1 MNEFGCV
8 STSPAYTAVGVDDIN
23 ENSFVIYPNPAEN
36 IMTIAVKNNAIG
48 SIYNITDATGKI
60 VLTGKVNSIA
70 NQISLDNLSAGVYQI
85 SLYSAKETIT
95 QMIIKID

>member
-1 MNEFGCV
+1 
-8 STSPAYTAVGVDDIN
+8 
-23 ENSFVIYPNPAEN
+23 
-36 IMTIAVKNNAIG
+36 MTIAVKNNAIG